1 MNDIQPP
8 YKILV
13 VDDEPDLQPLVEQRM
28 RRYVRA
34 GQYRFVFA
42 QNGVEALE
50 RLRADDEIVI
60 VLSDINMPKM
70 DGLALLDQIP
80 KVNPNIRSVIISAY
94 GDMKNIRTAMNRG
107 AFDFVTKPVDFDD
120 LKLTIDRTLQQLLEW
135 RDALGARDRLVALQ
149 NELNVAS
156 QMQQSILPK
165 RFPQDPSYDVFA
177 SMKPARSVG
186 GDFFDVMR
194 LEGGVL
200 GLAVADVSDK
210 GVPAALFMM
219 SSRTLLKGAAIGLGT
234 PGEVLEEVNN
244 LLCEDNESA
253 MFVTLVYA
261 VFDPSTR
268 KLTFANGGHN
278 TPALFDDGGNPP
290 PPPLPRGAA
299 PGPWPGPEDGDGGNS
314 TRLPLTG
321 GVALGLVP
329 GLKYEQSSITL
340 SPGDNVVLYTD
351 GVTEAMN
358 EDEEEFGM
366 ARLEGLFSESSPS
379 GARVVNDRIFD
390 AVMEFAGDA
399 SQSDDITCMTLRA
412 GGRDH

>member
-1 MNDIQPP
+1 MNGIEPP

-13 VDDEPDLQPLVEQRM
+13 VDDEPDLQPLVQQRM

-34 GQYRFVFA
+34 GQYQFVFA
-42 QNGVEALE
+42 HNGVEALE
-50 RLRADDEIVI
+50 RLREDEEIVI
-60 VLSDINMPKM
+60 VLTDINMPKM

-135 RDALGARDRLVALQ
+135 REALGARDRLVALQ

-165 RFPQDPSYDVFA
+165 SFPRDPSYEIFA

-194 LEGGVL
+194 LEGGVV

-244 LLCEDNESA
+244 LLCEDNETA
-253 MFVTLVYA
+253 MFVTLIYA
-261 VFDPSTR
+261 VYDPSTR

-278 TPALFDDGGNPP
+278 TPVLI
-290 PPPLPRGAA
+290 
-299 PGPWPGPEDGDGGNS
+299 DGDGNA

-329 GLKYEQSSITL
+329 GMKYEQSSITL
-340 SPGDNVVLYTD
+340 SAGDNVILYTD

-358 EDEEEFGM
+358 EHEEEFGM
-366 ARLEGLFSESSPS
+366 ERLESLFSESRPPE
-379 GARVVNDRIFD
+379 ARAVNDVIFD

-399 SQSDDITCMTLRA
+399 PQSDDITCMTLRA